1 MNEIVGVLAAG
12 LAGVLLGGVFF
23 VGLWWTVRKALSSG
37 QAALWFS
44 GSFLLRTAI
53 VLGGIY
59 LVSRGDWRRM
69 VGCMVGFLVARM
81 AIKRL
86 TGLRSAIEGT
96 S

>member
-1 MNEIVGVLAAG
+1 
-12 LAGVLLGGVFF
+12 
-23 VGLWWTVRKALSSG
+23 VRKALSSG